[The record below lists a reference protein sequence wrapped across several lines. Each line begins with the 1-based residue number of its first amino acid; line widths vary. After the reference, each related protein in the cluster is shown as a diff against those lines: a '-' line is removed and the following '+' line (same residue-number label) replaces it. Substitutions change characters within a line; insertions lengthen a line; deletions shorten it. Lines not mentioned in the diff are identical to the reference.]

1 MNLLSKFSKMQKP
14 RSIYFGVILAP
25 IAITVGIT
33 ACLNANAGGKTEYTD
48 NSIPTTRSNAL
59 QQGKTPNNT
68 WTLNE
73 WRAFSIYHPL
83 SRLNEDHLFHSFRQN
98 NSEFEREK
106 TASLEQ
112 TEKLESLQILGASS
126 LIPILRSTFGEQIR
140 GSTENERD
148 AWFTTHPSALFTP
161 EQMTALCDREIKET
175 GDTLAE
181 PCWKPSLSDAYLGAL
196 TEFASDACPQL
207 VGRELK
213 NNILFSN
220 KLARSRDYK
229 EQNIRH
235 FAIHSLRIP
244 SEKVTPE
251 FVERMSAEA
260 SKSLQANLELAEGE
274 KLEDKDLHPEDL
286 YTLACQALLLSKE
299 FYTR

>member
-1 MNLLSKFSKMQKP
+1 MNLLSKFSKMQKL

-33 ACLNANAGGKTEYTD
+33 ACLNANAGGKIETTGH
-48 NSIPTTRSNAL
+48 SIPNIKKNPL

-83 SRLNEDHLFHSFRQN
+83 SRLNEDHIFQTFRQH
-98 NSEFEREK
+98 NSNFEFEK
-106 TASLEQ
+106 TISLVQ
-112 TEKLESLQILGASS
+112 TEKEESLQILGARA
-126 LIPILRSTFGEQIR
+126 LIPILRSAFGDQIR
-140 GSTENERD
+140 GSSENDRD
-148 AWFTTHPSALFTP
+148 AWFTAHPSALFTP
-161 EQMTALCDREIKET
+161 EQMITLCDRENKDT

-181 PCWKPSLSDAYLGAL
+181 PCWKPSLSDDYLNAL

-207 VGRELK
+207 VSKELK
-213 NNILFSN
+213 SNILFSN
-220 KLARSRDYK
+220 KLVRSRDYK

-235 FAIHSLRIP
+235 FATNSLRIP
-244 SEKVTPE
+244 SEKVTLE
-251 FVERMSAEA
+251 WIERISSEA
-260 SKSLQANLELAEGE
+260 SKSLQENFEIAERE
-274 KLEDKDLHPEDL
+274 KLEDTALHPEGL

>member
-1 MNLLSKFSKMQKP
+1 MQKP
-14 RSIYFGVILAP
+14 SSIYFGVILAP

-33 ACLNANAGGKTEYTD
+33 ACLNANAGGKTENTS
-48 NSIPTTRSNAL
+48 NSLPTSRSNAL

-106 TASLEQ
+106 IASLEQ

-126 LIPILRSTFGEQIR
+126 LIPIFRSAFGEQIR
-140 GSTENERD
+140 GSSENERD

-181 PCWKPSLSDAYLGAL
+181 PCWKPSLSEGYLNAL

-207 VGRELK
+207 VGKELK
-213 NNILFSN
+213 NQFLFSN
-220 KLARSRDYK
+220 KIVRSREYK

-244 SEKVTPE
+244 SEKVTLE
-251 FVERMSAEA
+251 FIERMSLEA
-260 SKSLQANLELAEGE
+260 SKSLQANLEIDDGE
-274 KLEDKDLHPEDL
+274 NVKDKDLHSEDL

>member
-1 MNLLSKFSKMQKP
+1 MNLLSKFSKMQNP

-33 ACLNANAGGKTEYTD
+33 ACLNANAGGKIENTVD
-48 NSIPTTRSNAL
+48 FLPNARNNSL
-59 QQGKTPNNT
+59 QKGKTTNNS

-73 WRAFSIYHPL
+73 WGAFSIFHPL
-83 SRLNEDHLFHSFRQN
+83 SRLNEDHLFHSFRAN
-98 NSEFEREK
+98 NLDLEREK
-106 TASLEQ
+106 TASLGQ
-112 TEKLESLQILGASS
+112 KEKEESLQILGARS
-126 LIPILRSTFGEQIR
+126 LIPIFRSTFGDQIR
-140 GSTENERD
+140 GSSENERD
-148 AWFTTHPSALFTP
+148 VWFTAHPSALFTP
-161 EQMTALCDREIKET
+161 EQMTALCDRESKDT

-181 PCWKPSLSDAYLGAL
+181 PCWKPSLSEGYLNAL

-207 VGRELK
+207 VGKELK
-213 NNILFSN
+213 NQFLFSN
-220 KLARSRDYK
+220 KIVRSREYK

-244 SEKVTPE
+244 SEKVTLE
-251 FVERMSAEA
+251 FIERMSLEA
-260 SKSLQANLELAEGE
+260 SKSLQANLEIDDGE
-274 KLEDKDLHPEDL
+274 NVKDKDLHSEDL